1 MGEHEGWVQPPGG
14 LIPNGL
20 LPKEAASVIRV
31 LDLERWLKAEERTAE
46 LIVCIQPNRP
56 SEELRNAVADY
67 VQRLILKC
75 FPCQVFTYGSVPLK
89 TYLPDGDIDLTAF
102 IKNPNLKDT
111 WAHQVRD
118 MLENEERNENAEF
131 RVKEV
136 QYIQAEVKIIK
147 CLVENIVVDISFN
160 QLGGLC
166 TLCFLEEVDNLINH
180 NHLFKRSIIL
190 IKAWCYYE
198 SRILGAHHG
207 LISTYALET
216 LVLYRFLEFFSKFDW
231 NNFCVSL
238 WGPVPISSLP
248 DVTVEPPRK
257 DGGEL
262 LLSKSFLEACSAV
275 YDVFPAG
282 QDNQGQPFL
291 SKHFNVI
298 DPLRIN
304 NNLGRSV
311 SKGNFFR
318 IRSAFA
324 FGAKRLARLLD
335 CPTEDLCFEVN
346 QFFLNTWER
355 HGSGHRPDA
364 PRNCL
369 SRLRLSNHYHLHKP
383 ENLGKN
389 SSSKPSG
396 HEAQVNVAQ
405 GVHSVPSQH
414 DNYSLESTCKGSQV
428 PAVSHTQSQK
438 TSANTSSTRT
448 TSDQSRGESTS
459 NQNMHIDKS
468 QKSAKPDN
476 FITDFQGRYLFAR
489 TRSSPELAETYGE
502 ISSQGRHNKVQESG
516 KGQASSARLDHSR
529 WENLESDNSSNHG
542 VSSTDDPSSV
552 RHAVSCQSLDPSA
565 ASNRYCND
573 SGLGAMGEEFI
584 SVLGT
589 PRLQQEEQDLVNVM
603 ASSTGQGLNGQVH
616 VPMNMAPSHVSL
628 SIPPSVLDSLGYGQ
642 RNMGGMLPT
651 NNPFIETPWGSNMQ
665 FPQGLV
671 SSPLTHY
678 FPGFC
683 SMEMNVRETDH
694 DFWYKQERGSANGFD
709 LDNGSFEMHKSDD
722 LQPSSSSYNFVSSSR
737 RGGSSNSLRV
747 QQKFT
752 RETRGSAR
760 EEPTDAFTYQEN
772 RGTGEYLDYRSA
784 SSRSFPTGRSK
795 TSSENSWEGSSAK
808 VSKPVKEMRDRKMSA
823 SEHSSTQTDDDS
835 KEWNTLST
843 MGPEPERSGFPF
855 TFYPTGPP
863 VPFVAMLPL
872 YNFPNETGT
881 SGASTNQFHGEEG
894 HDNSDSGQGFETS
907 EGLDHSE
914 VICTSISLRIAA
926 SVAPLE
932 HKSDIL
938 DSDFASHWQN
948 LQLGRLCKTL
958 IALFFFLVILTAP
971 FYMGWSWRPFSN
983 NMNLLTQLMG
993 YEPRSVP
1000 GAPLQS
1006 ASNRPAGV
1014 YQHYVDEMPRY
1025 YGGTGTYLPN
1035 PKVSVRDRHTANM
1048 RKGNYNYNRNDQ
1060 HGYMEGNWN
1069 NTSKH
1074 ELRAERTLSLHRRD
1088 TFPLCQSQNG
1098 PIHTNSAQN
1107 GSANVAYGIYLLP
1120 SLNPGGLS
1128 SKGPT
1133 ISSDIMLYPSDHN
1146 TGYGSAEHLEFGSH
1160 RAVGFVSRSG
1170 GVVEDQRFHSSSAQ
1184 WPSPDQPSSPHVQS
1198 NIISKGGKNDFH
1210 C

>member
-67 VQRLILKC
+67 VQRLILKYLDSIDIAVDC
-75 FPCQVFTYGSVPLK
+75 VGPVERHGVVSYPRVRFVDLDFGEVFTYGSVPLK

-216 LVLYRFLEFFSKFDW
+216 LVLYIFHVFNNSFAGPLEVLYRFLEFFSKFDW

-311 SKGNFFR
+311 SKVACKFTCNYVTMRHYRGNFFR

-529 WENLESDNSSNHG
+529 WENLESDDSSNHG

-565 ASNRYCND
+565 ASKRYCND

-651 NNPFIETPWGSNMQ
+651 NIPFIETPWGSNMQ

-678 FPGFC
+678 FPGIELTSNQEDSIEPGGEDFAP
-683 SMEMNVRETDH
+683 MEMNVRETDH

-795 TSSENSWEGSSAK
+795 TSSENSGEGSSAK
-808 VSKPVKEMRDRKMSA
+808 VSKPVKEMRDRKMASSALQSSVSGNSKSA

-835 KEWNTLST
+835 KELNTLST
-843 MGPEPERSGFPF
+843 MGPEPERSVESQPEPAASLHISRQRSTNKSGAVPF

-948 LQLGRLCKTL
+948 LQLGRLCQNTL
-958 IALFFFLVILTAP
+958 NPAP
-971 FYMGWSWRPFSN
+971 VVCPSPIMVPPIYLQHRFTWDGPGRPFSN

-1035 PKVSVRDRHTANM
+1035 PV
-1048 RKGNYNYNRNDQ
+1048 
-1060 HGYMEGNWN
+1060 
-1069 NTSKH
+1069 
-1074 ELRAERTLSLHRRD
+1074 
-1088 TFPLCQSQNG
+1088 
-1098 PIHTNSAQN
+1098 
-1107 GSANVAYGIYLLP
+1107 
-1120 SLNPGGLS
+1120 
-1128 SKGPT
+1128 
-1133 ISSDIMLYPSDHN
+1133 
-1146 TGYGSAEHLEFGSH
+1146 
-1160 RAVGFVSRSG
+1160 
-1170 GVVEDQRFHSSSAQ
+1170 
-1184 WPSPDQPSSPHVQS
+1184 
-1198 NIISKGGKNDFH
+1198 
-1210 C
+1210 